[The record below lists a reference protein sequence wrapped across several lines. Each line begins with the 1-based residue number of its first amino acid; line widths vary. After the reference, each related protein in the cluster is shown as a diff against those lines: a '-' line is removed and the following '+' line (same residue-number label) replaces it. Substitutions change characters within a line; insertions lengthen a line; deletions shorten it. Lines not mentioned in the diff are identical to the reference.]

1 MKTIFPN
8 VLSRYP
14 VAAAAVFLTATSAL
28 AEKYVELPNAKWLS
42 DDVTLIDVDSPKV
55 NPATKGVEFKYRRSS
70 PSMIGGGRST
80 LEYTAI
86 AWCSQMTIW
95 DIRVDGV
102 GSSHRFPV
110 EEFYKEGQG
119 WLKIPHV
126 YVANFFEPMGKLI
139 AAACDAGQPAAMDE
153 FLQVGNP
160 AECITTLDPYKKTL
174 CYANPD
180 ERASV
185 LLLTKRV
192 SAIGQKCG
200 NSARLDKIWA
210 SQMERFSRCG
220 SSPDCLKWSMG
231 PVAAI
236 INSDA
241 RELEIWESN
250 GSPQPFPIGK
260 VCNAETNF
268 KKLSDDEKNRTALQ
282 DAISKKSEAFLAC
295 AKRNIAKL
303 DDRHSDASVVMRAV
317 YRPCSEEFYQ
327 FYKAHKEIN
336 DRSEPEALKKQM
348 EDRLLELVLLY
359 RSSSKSK

>member
-1 MKTIFPN
+1 MYYDTGSVQEDP
-8 VLSRYP
+8 VLRQSRRTSQCL
-14 VAAAAVFLTATSAL
+14 AADETCFGHRPEVRQFGQARQNLGEPDGAVQSLRQQSRLF
-28 AEKYVELPNAKWLS
+28 EV
-42 DDVTLIDVDSPKV
+42 
-55 NPATKGVEFKYRRSS
+55 
-70 PSMIGGGRST
+70 
-80 LEYTAI
+80 
-86 AWCSQMTIW
+86 
-95 DIRVDGV
+95 VDG
-102 GSSHRFPV
+102 
-110 EEFYKEGQG
+110 
-119 WLKIPHV
+119 
-126 YVANFFEPMGKLI
+126 A
-139 AAACDAGQPAAMDE
+139 
-153 FLQVGNP
+153 
-160 AECITTLDPYKKTL
+160 
-174 CYANPD
+174 
-180 ERASV
+180 
-185 LLLTKRV
+185 
-192 SAIGQKCG
+192 
-200 NSARLDKIWA
+200 
-210 SQMERFSRCG
+210 
-220 SSPDCLKWSMG
+220 
-231 PVAAI
+231 VAAI